1 MIMKA
6 ILARHLPVLAI
17 GALMAATPAAG
28 QIGDPVDTECTC
40 LEDIQERAFR
50 VMAPAMR
57 ALEVRQ
63 TRHARLGVM
72 LGERAEINGRTG
84 VRLDDVAEG
93 SAAERAGLRE
103 GDVVVALNGDALG
116 REPASTLIERM
127 ADVEPGD
134 TLDVTFLRGNEERTA
149 RVVAEAAPRMRVF
162 RPAAVERMER
172 MGERMGERMARGRAP
187 AAVPAPELRREI
199 RMVRSPRGG
208 LELAAVNPGLGEYF
222 GTDQGVLVTAVPE
235 GSRLDLRPG
244 DVILAV
250 GGRDVQDPAHV
261 RSILASY
268 RAEEP
273 IVLRIVRERRTLE
286 VTGQRR

>member
-1 MIMKA
+1 MMMKA
-6 ILARHLPVLAI
+6 ILALHLPVLAI
-17 GALMAATPAAG
+17 VGLAGASPAAG

-40 LEDIQERAFR
+40 VEDIQERAFR
-50 VMAPAMR
+50 VMAPAIR
-57 ALEVRQ
+57 ALELGQ
-63 TRHARLGVM
+63 TRHARLGVV
-72 LGERAEINGRTG
+72 LGERAEVNGRTG

-103 GDVVVALNGDALG
+103 GDIVVALNGDALG
-116 REPASTLIERM
+116 REPASSLIERM

-172 MGERMGERMARGRAP
+172 MSERMARGRTP
-187 AAVPAPELRREI
+187 AAVRAPELRREI
-199 RMVRSPRGG
+199 RMVRAPRGG

-222 GTDQGVLVTAVPE
+222 GTDRGVLVTAVPD
-235 GSRLDLRPG
+235 GSPLDLRPG

-273 IVLRIVRERRTLE
+273 IVLRIVRERRTFE

>member
-6 ILARHLPVLAI
+6 TLARHLPVLTI
-17 GALMAATPAAG
+17 GALMATSPAAG

-57 ALEVRQ
+57 ALEVGQ

-72 LGERAEINGRTG
+72 LGERTEANGRTG
-84 VRLDDVAEG
+84 VRLDAVTEG

-162 RPAAVERMER
+162 RPAGVERMER
-172 MGERMGERMARGRAP
+172 MTERMARGRAP
-187 AAVPAPELRREI
+187 AAVRAPELPREL
-199 RMVRSPRGG
+199 RMVRGPRGG
-208 LELAAVNPGLGEYF
+208 LEMAAVNPGLGEYF
-222 GTDQGVLVTAVPE
+222 GTDRGVLVTAVPD
-235 GSRLDLRPG
+235 GSPLDLRPG

-268 RAEEP
+268 RPEEP
-273 IVLRIVRERRTLE
+273 IALSVVRERRTIE